1 VYAGSLTA
9 LAPTVALGLLE
20 VIDPRPLLARL
31 DYVLWAVLVLGALIF
46 VHELGHFL
54 VAKRAGVRVL
64 KFSLGF
70 GPKIIGFT
78 RGGTEYLLSAIPL
91 GGYVKMH
98 GEDPTEEVVD
108 PEGSFSA
115 KPVWWRS
122 MIIMAGPGSNFLL
135 AIVIFWVV
143 FTLGVPTLA
152 TKVGEV
158 MEGFPAFEAGVQTG
172 DRIAAIDGHAIEK
185 WEELATQI
193 HKSPGQPV
201 RLTIERAGKRFDLVV
216 APKATRQKNVF
227 GEEQEVGLLGIAPA
241 EEFLTERTNPVTALG
256 KALYKTYDLSRL
268 ILLTFVKLVQGV
280 VPAKTIGGPL
290 LVAQMA
296 GQQARQGF
304 LSLLFFT
311 ALLSIN
317 LGILNLLPIPILDG
331 GHLFFSLIEAVRG
344 KPVSLQKRE
353 MAQQV
358 GLALLV
364 ALMIFAFYN
373 DIFRLLGR
381 Q

>member
-1 VYAGSLTA
+1 MIALVSAVAFSLFD
-9 LAPTVALGLLE
+9 V
-20 VIDPRPLLARL
+20 VDPRPLLSRL
-31 DYVLWAVLVLGALIF
+31 DYLLWAILVLGGLIF

-91 GGYVKMH
+91 GGYVKML
-98 GEDPTEEVVD
+98 GEDPQEEVAD

-115 KPVWWRS
+115 KPVGWRS
-122 MIIMAGPGSNFLL
+122 LIILAGPGSNFLL
-135 AIVIFWVV
+135 AITIFWIV

-158 MEGFPAFEAGVQTG
+158 MQDFPAHDAGVKTG
-172 DRIAAIDGHAIEK
+172 DRITAIDGYAIEK
-185 WEELATQI
+185 WEELASQI
-193 HKSPGQPV
+193 HKSPGRPI
-201 RLTIERAGKRFDLVV
+201 RLTVERAGSRFDLVV
-216 APKATRQKNVF
+216 APKATRQKNLF

-268 ILLTFVKLVQGV
+268 ILLTFVKLIQGV

-296 GQQARQGF
+296 GQQARQGV
-304 LSLLFFT
+304 LNLMFFT

-331 GHLFFSLIEAVRG
+331 GHLFFALIEAVRG

>member
-1 VYAGSLTA
+1 MYAGMIA
-9 LAPTVALGLLE
+9 LGSTVALGILD
-20 VIDPRPLLARL
+20 VVDPRPLLARL
-31 DYVLWAVLVLGALIF
+31 DYLLWAVLVLGALIF

-78 RGGTEYLLSAIPL
+78 RGETEYLLSAIPL
-91 GGYVKMH
+91 GGYVKML
-98 GEDPTEEVVD
+98 GEDPKEEVAD

-115 KPVWWRS
+115 KPVGWRS
-122 MIIMAGPGSNFLL
+122 LIILAGPGSNFLL
-135 AIVIFWVV
+135 AVAIFWII
-143 FTLGVPTLA
+143 FMIGVPVPSTRI
-152 TKVGEV
+152 GRIS
-158 MEGFPAFEAGVQTG
+158 EGYPAQTAGLKIG
-172 DRIAAIDGHAIEK
+172 DRIVAINGKAVDK
-185 WEELATQI
+185 WEDLAATI
-193 HKSPGQPV
+193 YKGGGQPV
-201 RLTIERAGKRFDLVV
+201 QLTVEREGTTFDVTIH
-216 APKATRQKNVF
+216 PKIDREKNIF
-227 GEEQEVGLLGIAPA
+227 GEEEEIGRIGISPA
-241 EEFLTERTNPVTALG
+241 EEIVVDKTNPVSALG
-256 KALYKTYDLSRL
+256 KALSKTYDVSRL
-268 ILLTFVKLVQGV
+268 ILLTFVKLIQGV

-296 GQQARQGF
+296 GQQARLGI
-304 LSLLFFT
+304 LNLLPFT

>member
-1 VYAGSLTA
+1 MYAGSMTA
-9 LAPTVALGLLE
+9 LVPTVALGLLE
-20 VIDPRPLLARL
+20 AVDPRPFFSHL
-31 DYVLWAVLVLGALIF
+31 DYILWAILVLGALIF

-54 VAKRAGVRVL
+54 VAKRAGVKVL

-78 RGGTEYLLSAIPL
+78 RGETEYLLSAIPL
-91 GGYVKMH
+91 GGYVKML
-98 GEDPTEEVVD
+98 GEDPTEEIVD

-115 KPVWWRS
+115 KSVGWRS
-122 MIIMAGPGSNFLL
+122 MIILAGPGSNFLL
-135 AIVIFWVV
+135 AIAIFWVV
-143 FTLGVPTLA
+143 FTFGVPTLA

-158 MEGFPAFEAGVQTG
+158 MEGFPAYEAGVQTG
-172 DRIAAIDGHAIEK
+172 DRITAIDGHPIEK
-185 WEELATQI
+185 WEDLATLI
-193 HKSPGQPV
+193 HKSPGQSV
-201 RLTIERAGKRFDLVV
+201 RLTVERAGNRFDLVV

-241 EEFLTERTNPVTALG
+241 EEFLTERTNPATALVR
-256 KALYKTYDLSRL
+256 ALYKTYDLSRL

-296 GQQARQGF
+296 GQQARQGI
-304 LSLLFFT
+304 LSLMFFT

>member
-1 VYAGSLTA
+1 MYAGMIASVTTAAFSL
-9 LAPTVALGLLE
+9 LDV
-20 VIDPRPLLARL
+20 VDPRPFLSHL
-31 DYVLWAVLVLGALIF
+31 DSLLWAVLVLGGLIF
-46 VHELGHFL
+46 IHELGHFL
-54 VAKRAGVRVL
+54 VAKRAGVTVL

-70 GPKIIGFT
+70 GPKIIGIT

-91 GGYVKMH
+91 GGYVKML
-98 GEDPTEEVVD
+98 GEDPKEEVAD

-115 KPVWWRS
+115 KPVGWRS
-122 MIIMAGPGSNFLL
+122 LIILAGPGSNLLL
-135 AIVIFWVV
+135 AVAIFWVV
-143 FTLGVPTLA
+143 FTLGVPILT

-158 MEGFPAFEAGVQTG
+158 MEGFPAQEAGVLTG
-172 DRIAAIDGHAIEK
+172 DRIKAIDGRPIEK
-185 WEELATQI
+185 WEELATLI
-193 HKSPGQPV
+193 HQSPGRPI
-201 RLTIERAGKRFDLVV
+201 RLTVERAGDRFDLVV
-216 APKATRQKNVF
+216 APKATRQKNLF
-227 GEEQEVGLLGIAPA
+227 GEEQEIGLLGIAPA
-241 EEFLTERTNPVTALG
+241 EEFLTERTNPATAFVR
-256 KALYKTYDLSRL
+256 AIYKTYDLSRL
-268 ILLTFVKLVQGV
+268 ILLTFVKLIQGV

-296 GQQARQGF
+296 GQQARLGV
-304 LSLLFFT
+304 LPLLFFT

-317 LGILNLLPIPILDG
+317 LAILNLLPIPILDG
-331 GHLFFSLIEAVRG
+331 GHLLFSLIEAVRG

-358 GLALLV
+358 GMALLV